1 MSKVTWTNEQMAAI
15 KWRGKLLVAAAA
27 GSGKTAVLVERVMK
41 RITDP
46 LEPVDVDNLLVVTF
60 TKAAANEMK
69 ARISTALTDAL
80 FENKTSA
87 EIALL
92 LKQQGLL
99 QQANITTLH
108 SYCLDLLRQYFYKL
122 DLDPAFRVVDE
133 EEAELLRQDVVEEVF
148 IRNYEKNAAGFLRLV
163 EAFGSDRDDYPLMIQ
178 VLRIFKFA
186 NSQIS
191 PENWLRNLSQAYTWE
206 DTEALAQSPWGVIAL
221 QAVRDQLAAVMIL
234 QERALEIA
242 LSSDGPA
249 QYAETIKKDLE
260 QTKALQQVLGVSW
273 AESENRFQTSS
284 FPDLPRSSSKKSSST
299 DNQQIFLREQARKMR
314 DEAKTRL
321 NKIKEEVFIWPLDQQ
336 IQSLTEM
343 AELVQTLSDLT
354 IEFGREYYG
363 AKNRRNVVDFSDL
376 EHMAIRLLENEGE
389 ASEIARGLRN
399 RFAELLVDE
408 YQDINPV
415 QERII
420 MLLAPQKQEISQ
432 LFMVGDVKQSIYRFR
447 MADPGLFTAK
457 YNAFPHWSEGLTELE
472 ESTSAA
478 GLVINLV
485 RNFRSRKEIV
495 EGVNFIFRQIMTVG
509 AGEIEYNDLAALQ
522 YGAAYPKL
530 ADLPT
535 AEGPIEVHLFA
546 SKEIREALRTDSQN
560 LSETETAPEEI
571 EAVRIEARL
580 VAARISRMVETAEFV
595 VYDKKTTDFR
605 PVQYSDIVILM
616 RSYATKAPVYL
627 EELQSAAIPVYA
639 ETNNGYFGT
648 SEIEIILSLLKIIDN
663 PRLDIPLAAVL
674 RSPLAGLNGTELG
687 RIRTML
693 PQAEFYEAWALAV
706 WAAALNLG
714 EEADIAPEIRQVLSS
729 HQDSWDKLL
738 LQAQKKLAPIDSLT
752 RKIVSFWK
760 QLQNW
765 RTFSRHNSL
774 AELIWL
780 IYEETGFLAYVGSL
794 PAGIQRQ
801 ANLRTLYD
809 RAVRFEAANY
819 RGLFRFLRF
828 IDKFHG
834 QGKDLGNA
842 RVLGQNENVVR
853 LLTVHASK
861 GLEFPVVFAVGLGS
875 AFNTRDLASDF
886 LLHKRLGLGM
896 PIIDWENSAR
906 YPSFLQFAVKQ
917 LLAQE
922 NLAEELRILY
932 VCLTRAREK
941 LLLYGNVSRLDDTL
955 IKWQRSVTESNI
967 ALPDGQLR
975 TAKCFLDWIGPAL
988 ARHPAALFGQPR
1000 ASKGIMLPES
1010 NSRWQ
1015 VFIHQDL
1022 LTESRQVSDLARSE
1036 TGEEIVEKFRL
1047 AGAIPAEADSQAAP
1061 APAEDNCREKENQTE
1076 PAEPDD
1082 WYREVDAR
1090 LSWQYAYPLD
1100 VRQRAKLS
1108 VSAIKK
1114 HFGWAVSGD
1123 EVNEL
1128 ILPDYPREDF
1138 HFLKPRFLQ
1147 TAAHLSPAESGTAM
1161 HTLLQHLPFA
1171 VWGPVW
1177 DDAGTAEQQQMIKK
1191 LLSELVGKEILSSGQ
1206 AENIPTVQIISFLNS
1221 ELGQKLLR
1229 SPGQNLLREVPFT
1242 YNLRQL
1248 DSKTDLLIQGVID
1261 ALLIKGSTADL
1272 IDYKT
1277 DFLAPNQSNPED
1289 LLKERYAM
1297 QMALYVQAVEH
1308 LLKLNVD
1315 NCLIYSFALNQKFV
1329 FSRPVLQEQ
1338 LAQLRS
1344 NLRENIPFN

>member
-69 ARISTALTDAL
+69 ARISTALTKAL

-133 EEAELLRQDVVEEVF
+133 EEAELLRQDIIEEVF
-148 IRNYEKNAAGFLRLV
+148 IRNYERNAAGFLRLV

-284 FPDLPRSSSKKSSST
+284 FSDLPRSSSKKSSST

-354 IEFGREYYG
+354 IEFGREYYQ

-457 YNAFPHWSEGLTELE
+457 YNAFPHWSEGLTELA

-546 SKEIREALRTDSQN
+546 NKDVREALRTDSQN

-648 SEIEIILSLLKIIDN
+648 SEIEIMLSLLKIIDN

-706 WAAALNLG
+706 WAAALILG
-714 EEADIAPEIRQVLSS
+714 EEADVAPEIRQVLSS

-738 LQAQKKLAPIDSLT
+738 LQAQKKLAPLDSLT

-988 ARHPAALFGQPR
+988 ARHPAALFDQPR

-1128 ILPDYPREDF
+1128 ILPDYPQEDF

>member
-1 MSKVTWTNEQMAAI
+1 MSKVTWTNEQIAAI
-15 KWRGKLLVAAAA
+15 KWRGQLLVAAAA
-27 GSGKTAVLVERVMK
+27 GSGKTAVLVERVMR

-46 LEPVDVDNLLVVTF
+46 IEMVDVDNLLVVTF

-92 LKQQGLL
+92 LKQQSLL

-133 EEAELLRQDVVEEVF
+133 EEAELLRQDVIEEVF
-148 IRNYEKNAAGFLRLV
+148 IRSYEKNDASFLRLI
-163 EAFGSDRDDYPLMIQ
+163 EAFGSDRDDHPLMIQ
-178 VLRIFKFA
+178 VMRIFKFA
-186 NSQIS
+186 SSQVS
-191 PENWLRNLSQAYTWE
+191 PESWLQNLPQAYTWQN
-206 DTEALAQSPWGVIAL
+206 TEALAQSSWGVTVH
-221 QAVRDQLAAVMIL
+221 QAIGDQLKVVMTL

-242 LSSDGPA
+242 LSSNGPA
-249 QYAETIKKDLE
+249 QYVETIQKDLK
-260 QTKALQQVLGVSW
+260 QTKALQQILGSSW
-273 AESENRFQTSS
+273 AESEKSFQAIS
-284 FPDLPRSSSKKSSST
+284 FSDLPRSYSKKSLST
-299 DNQQIFLREQARKMR
+299 DDQQIFLREQAKKMR
-314 DEAKTRL
+314 DEAKARL
-321 NKIKEEVFIWPLDQQ
+321 NRIKEEVFIWPLEQQ
-336 IQSLTEM
+336 ILSLAEM
-343 AELVQTLSDLT
+343 AELVQTMADLI
-354 IEFGREYYG
+354 IEFSKEYSQ
-363 AKNRRNVVDFSDL
+363 AKKRRNIVDFSDL
-376 EHMAIRLLENEGE
+376 EHMVICLLENDGE
-389 ASEIARGLRN
+389 ASEIAQSLRK
-399 RFAELLVDE
+399 RFAEVLVDE

-432 LFMVGDVKQSIYRFR
+432 LFMVGDIKQSIYRFR

-457 YNAFPHWSEGLTELE
+457 YNAFPHWAKGLTGSAEP
-472 ESTSAA
+472 TSAA

-530 ADLPT
+530 ADLAT

-546 SKEIREALRTDSQN
+546 SKEIKETLRTDSQN
-560 LSETETAPEEI
+560 PSETETSPEEM
-571 EAVRIEARL
+571 ETVRIEARL
-580 VAARISRMVETAEFV
+580 VAARIFRMVNTAEFV
-595 VYDKKTTDFR
+595 VYDKKIADFR

-616 RSYATKAPVYL
+616 RSYATRAPVYL

-648 SEIEIILSLLKIIDN
+648 SEMEIMLSLLKIIDN
-663 PRLDIPLAAVL
+663 PRLDIPLAAIL
-674 RSPLAGLNGTELG
+674 RSPLAGLNGTELA
-687 RIRTML
+687 RIRTLL
-693 PQAEFYEAWALAV
+693 PKAEFYEAWALAV
-706 WAAALNLG
+706 WAAATILG
-714 EEADIAPEIRQVLSS
+714 EEAVILAEVQQVLSS
-729 HQDSWDKLL
+729 HRDSWNKLL
-738 LQAQKKLAPIDSLT
+738 LQAQKKLAPFDSLS
-752 RKIVSFWK
+752 RNIVTFWK
-760 QLQNW
+760 QLQHW

-801 ANLRTLYD
+801 ANLKTLYD

-819 RGLFRFLRF
+819 RGLFRFLCF

-834 QGKDLGNA
+834 LGKDLGNA
-842 RVLGQNENVVR
+842 RVLGESENVVR
-853 LLTVHASK
+853 MLTVHASK

-875 AFNTRDLASDF
+875 AFNTRDLAADF
-886 LLHKRLGLGM
+886 LLHTRLGLGL
-896 PIIDWENSAR
+896 PIIDWENSVR
-906 YPSFLQFAVKQ
+906 YPSFLQYAVKQ

-941 LLLYGNVSRLDDTL
+941 LLLYGNVCKLDDTL
-955 IKWQRSVTESNI
+955 IKWQRSLTESTV

-975 TAKCFLDWIGPAL
+975 TARCFLDWIGPAL
-988 ARHPAALFGQPR
+988 ARHPAALFGQSMEPNEN
-1000 ASKGIMLPES
+1000 ALPES
-1010 NSRWQ
+1010 RSLWQ
-1015 VFIHQDL
+1015 VYIHRDL
-1022 LTESRQVSDLARSE
+1022 LTESKQVSDLGRSE
-1036 TGEEIVEKFRL
+1036 TEKEIGEEAKQE
-1047 AGAIPAEADSQAAP
+1047 GEIPAGTDNQAESAP
-1061 APAEDNCREKENQTE
+1061 IKNECHEKEIQTE
-1076 PAEPDD
+1076 PAEPD
-1082 WYREVDAR
+1082 WYREVNAR

-1108 VSAIKK
+1108 VSEIKK
-1114 HFGWAVSGD
+1114 HFGWSVNGD
-1123 EVNEL
+1123 ERNEL
-1128 ILPDYPREDF
+1128 ILPDYPQQDYRF
-1138 HFLKPRFLQ
+1138 IKPKFLQ
-1147 TAAHLSPAESGTAM
+1147 TAAHLSPAEYGTAM
-1161 HTLLQHLPFA
+1161 HTLMQHLPFA
-1171 VWGPVW
+1171 VWGSVW
-1177 DDAGTAEQQQMIKK
+1177 ENTSTAEQVLMVKK
-1191 LLSELVGKEILSSGQ
+1191 LLTELVGKEILSISQ
-1206 AENIPTVQIISFLNS
+1206 AESIPTDQIISFLNS

-1229 SPGQNLLREVPFT
+1229 SPEQNLLREAPFT

-1261 ALLIKGSTADL
+1261 ALIIKGSTADL

-1277 DFLAPNQSNPED
+1277 DFLVPDLTDPEQI
-1289 LLKERYAM
+1289 LRERYAM
-1297 QMALYVQAVEH
+1297 QMALYVQAVED

-1315 NCLIYSFALNQKFV
+1315 NCLIYSFALNRKIV
-1329 FSRPVLQEQ
+1329 FPRSILQEQ
-1338 LAQLRS
+1338 LVKLRS
-1344 NLRENIPFN
+1344 NLRENIAFT